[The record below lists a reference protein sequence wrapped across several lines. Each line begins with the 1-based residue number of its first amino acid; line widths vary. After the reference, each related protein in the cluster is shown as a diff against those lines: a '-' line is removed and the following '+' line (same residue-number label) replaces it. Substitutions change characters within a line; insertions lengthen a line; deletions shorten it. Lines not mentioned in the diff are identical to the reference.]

1 MAASLQLRLID
12 RPDGP
17 GRTTAT
23 LLASLAA
30 RLATLHFVSGADA
43 IGSLTAGFAALGRE
57 ISRTAQGARM
67 REAIEASRA
76 GANGELLWSSL
87 RIAEWASA
95 MPPSPILDQMRN
107 DMALLLADDLAPTLQ
122 FMPIPAH
129 QSGVGAAEPAPSN
142 FADCVLG
149 LWAFSRELVR
159 MLESIAAP
167 TMPAANLRESAPAPE
182 PPTGPLLR

>member
-12 RPDGP
+12 HPDGP

-57 ISRTAQGARM
+57 ISRTAQGVQM

-76 GANGELLWSSL
+76 GTNGDLLWSSL

-107 DMALLLADDLAPTLQ
+107 DMALLLSDDLAPTLQ

-129 QSGVGAAEPAPSN
+129 QNGVGAEPAPSN
-142 FADCVLG
+142 FADCVVG
-149 LWAFSRELVR
+149 LWAFSRELVQ

-167 TMPAANLRESAPAPE
+167 TMPPATLRESAPTPE